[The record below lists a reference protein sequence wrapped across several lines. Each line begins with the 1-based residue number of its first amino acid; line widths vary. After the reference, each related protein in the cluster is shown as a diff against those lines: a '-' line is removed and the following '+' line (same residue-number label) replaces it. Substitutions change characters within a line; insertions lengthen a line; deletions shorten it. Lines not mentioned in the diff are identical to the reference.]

1 MRRSVSD
8 MVICRTC
15 PILMTQIHFA
25 HCDNE
30 FMIPALT
37 PEAASADFYTQVS
50 VMAKLSH
57 LDPRMIRDGDVD
69 DEAMGFERR
78 LFNKAGIVED
88 VLPWYHQGIYIYILR
103 SF

>member
-1 MRRSVSD
+1 MQDLSD
-8 MVICRTC
+8 FDDTDSFC
-15 PILMTQIHFA
+15 P

-37 PEAASADFYTQVS
+37 PEAASAASVPPRES

-69 DEAMGFERR
+69 DEAMGFERDYSTR
-78 LFNKAGIVED
+78 LG
-88 VLPWYHQGIYIYILR
+88 
-103 SF
+103 